1 MAERPEWLRI
11 RAPSPE
17 DAAGIRRVRGILA
30 KYHLNTVCQG
40 AACPNASQCWA
51 QRTATFMIL
60 GNTCTRA
67 CRFCAVPTG
76 NPNGLIDVDEP
87 QRVAGAVAE
96 LGLRYVVL
104 TSVDRDDL
112 DDGGSSVFAET
123 VRAIHNRVAD
133 VRIEA
138 LIPDF
143 SGDVRGV
150 DRVLE
155 ARVDVLGHNLETVR
169 RLSMTARD
177 PRAGYDQSLRVL
189 ERAGPRSTGCGAT
202 KSGLMLGLGES
213 DEEIAGAMR
222 DLRAVGVDILTLGQY
237 LQPTPACLPVQ
248 RYVPPAEFDALA
260 ALARDLGFSAVVSG
274 PLVRSSYKAAE
285 AFETACGR

>member
-1 MAERPEWLRI
+1 MAERPEWLRV

-17 DAAGIRRVRGILA
+17 DAKGIRRVREVLA
-30 KYHLNTVCQG
+30 KYQLNTVCQG
-40 AACPNASQCWA
+40 AACPNAPECWA
-51 QRTATFMIL
+51 QRTATFMVL
-60 GNTCTRA
+60 GDTCTRA

-76 NPNGLIDVDEP
+76 NPNGATDAEEP
-87 QRVAGAVAE
+87 QRVAGAVAA

-112 DDGGSSVFAET
+112 DDGGSGVFAET
-123 VRAIHNRVAD
+123 VRAIHNRVSD

-143 SGDVRGV
+143 SGEERDV

-169 RLSMTARD
+169 RLSSTARD

-189 ERAGPRSTGCGAT
+189 ERARVRSIGCHAT

-213 DEEIAGAMR
+213 VEEIVGAMR

-237 LQPTPACLPVQ
+237 LRPTPACLPVK

-260 ALARDLGFSAVVSG
+260 AVARDLGFSAVVSG
-274 PLVRSSYKAAE
+274 PLVRSSYAAAD
-285 AFETACGR
+285 AFAKACGR